1 MTIAQKSLE
10 AKAALS
16 RDVAL
21 LHSRGT
27 ACRALSRDGN
37 CHATNLD
44 LLTVIPPALRN
55 EGSEARD
62 LLSL

>member
-16 RDVAL
+16 RDAGL
-21 LHSRGT
+21 SHSWGT
-27 ACRALSRDGN
+27 ACRALSHDGT
-37 CHATNLD
+37 CQVTNLD
-44 LLTVIPPALRN
+44 LPTVILPALRN